1 MKTKTWYNIY
11 LTENGSNNPVLLAK
25 VKSKGLANL
34 TVIQFAE
41 IYKKIGKIHF
51 E

>member
-1 MKTKTWYNIY
+1 MSKKQWYNIY
-11 LTENGSNNPVLLAK
+11 LTENGTNNPVLLAK

-34 TVIQFAE
+34 TVIRFAE
-41 IYKKIGKIHF
+41 IYEKVGKIHF

>member
-1 MKTKTWYNIY
+1 MSKKQWYNIY
-11 LTENGSNNPVLLAK
+11 LTENGSNKVELLAK

-41 IYKKIGKIHF
+41 IYEKVGKIHF

>member
-1 MKTKTWYNIY
+1 MKRVWYNIY
-11 LTENGSNNPVLLAK
+11 LITTDGKVELLAK

-34 TVIQFAE
+34 TVIRFAE
-41 IYKKIGKIHF
+41 IYQDIGKVHF